1 MASPENRGNLI
12 TRRAFAD
19 EYGERTGRT
28 AAFCRMTA
36 KARST
41 AYQMMEEVGEF
52 GSGTPSPLHV
62 LCELVRA
69 AEEFDRAEGSE
80 VSYAHELASYPLAFL
95 RQLRAGGARADSVQ
109 KINLVLKSASDANY
123 MLKGRRL
130 EDLPP
135 GELRAFNELM
145 MTVAGAALELE
156 MLVDALLGAQDFPGA
171 PVPGERRLTLTG
183 TDD

>member
-19 EYGERTGRT
+19 EYGGRAGRT
-28 AAFCRMTA
+28 AAFCRVTA
-36 KARST
+36 RARST

-62 LCELVRA
+62 VCELVRA
-69 AEEFDRAEGSE
+69 AEDLDRAEGSE
-80 VSYAHELASYPLAFL
+80 VSYAHELASYPLTFL
-95 RQLRAGGARADSVQ
+95 RQLRAGGAPADSVQ

-130 EDLPP
+130 EDLTP

-145 MTVAGAALELE
+145 LTVAGAALELE
-156 MLVDALLGAQDFPGA
+156 MVADALLGAHNFPGA
-171 PVPGERRLTLTG
+171 PVQRERPLKLTS

>member
-1 MASPENRGNLI
+1 MPTPENKGNLV

-19 EYGERTGRT
+19 LRGLRPGRT
-28 AAFCRMTA
+28 AAFCRVTGR
-36 KARST
+36 KAST

-62 LCELVRA
+62 LCDLIAEAEKFDA
-69 AEEFDRAEGSE
+69 AERSE
-80 VSYAHELASYPLAFL
+80 VSHAHELASYPLTYL
-95 RQLRAGGARADSVQ
+95 RQLRAGEASPDSVQ

-135 GELRAFNELM
+135 GELRDFNELM
-145 MTVAGAALELE
+145 LTVAGAALELE
-156 MLVDALLGAQDFPGA
+156 MLVDALLGKNDFPGA
-171 PVPGERRLTLTG
+171 PVQRERPLKLTG